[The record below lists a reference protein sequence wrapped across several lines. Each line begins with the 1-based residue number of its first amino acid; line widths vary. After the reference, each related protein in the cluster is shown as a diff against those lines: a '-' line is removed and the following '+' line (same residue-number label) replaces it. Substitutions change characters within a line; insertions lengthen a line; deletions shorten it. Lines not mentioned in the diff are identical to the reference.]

1 MKKQPAP
8 LPLVLCVLDGWG
20 HAKDTKMN
28 AITQAQTPTWD
39 RWHKEFPELLLD
51 ASGEAVGLPHG
62 QMGNSEV
69 GHTTIGTGR
78 VVLQD
83 LPYFN
88 KAFESHEME
97 HNPLLL
103 NLITDLKKSGKT
115 CHLMGLFSP
124 GGVHSHQ
131 DHFLGFIKILS
142 KESIPV
148 ALHLFLDGR
157 DTPPQSALSYIEAIG
172 KTLKSYPTVKI
183 ATLMGRFYAMDRD
196 HRWDRTQKAYE
207 GMVDGKGRIIQN
219 PAHALKDCYAQGV
232 TDEFIPPLII
242 EGYKGMEENDGFIM
256 VNFRADRVRQI
267 LDALV
272 EGSFSGFHRSHCPN
286 FSHKIGM
293 KAYSSS
299 LGKELEILRPSTSL
313 KNTLGDVLSHH
324 HLTQLRIAETEKYA
338 HVTFFFNGGK
348 ETAFPGEERRLIPS
362 PKVTTYDEKP
372 EMSAS
377 EITEAVLD
385 ALTQNKID
393 VVIMNYAN
401 TDMVGHTGRVEPTIK
416 AVETVDHCLGLLE
429 KAILKKG
436 GCLFVTADHG
446 NAEMMYDKKA
456 HQPHTAHT
464 TNKVPFVCVTKT
476 PYTVLKPQG
485 ALADIAP
492 TLLAFLNIPIP
503 SEMTGT
509 PLLEK
514 KCSA

>member
-1 MKKQPAP
+1 MKKQSTN

-20 HAKDTKMN
+20 HANDTKMN
-28 AITQAQTPTWD
+28 AITQAHTPTWD

-88 KAFESHEME
+88 KAFETHEMD
-97 HNPLLL
+97 HNPFIAA
-103 NLITDLKKSGKT
+103 LIKDLKKSGKT

-142 KESIPV
+142 TESIPI

-157 DTPPQSALSYIEAIG
+157 DTPPKSALTYIESLE
-172 KTLKSYPTVKI
+172 KTLESYPNAHI
-183 ATLMGRFYAMDRD
+183 ATMMGRFYAMDRD
-196 HRWDRTQKAYE
+196 NRWGRTQKAYE
-207 GMVDGKGRIIQN
+207 ALVEGKGHPIQN
-219 PAHALKDCYAQGV
+219 PLQAIKDCYIQDI
-232 TDEFIPPLII
+232 TDEFVSPLIM
-242 EGYKGMEENDGFIM
+242 EGYKGMKAGDAFIM

-267 LDALV
+267 LDALI
-272 EGSFSGFHRSHCPN
+272 ESSLTAFPHSPPPI

-293 KAYSSS
+293 KEYSAS
-299 LGKELEILRPSTSL
+299 LAAKLDVLRKPVQL
-313 KNTLGDVLSHH
+313 KNTLSEVLSHH
-324 HLTQLRIAETEKYA
+324 ALTQLHIAETEKYA

-348 ETAFPGEERRLIPS
+348 ETPFPGEERRIIPS
-362 PKVTTYDEKP
+362 PKVSTYDQKP
-372 EMSAS
+372 EMSAP
-377 EITEAVLD
+377 EITETVLEV
-385 ALTQNKID
+385 LSKNKAD
-393 VVIMNYAN
+393 VIIMNYAN
-401 TDMVGHTGRVEPTIK
+401 TDMVGHTGKLEPTIK
-416 AVETVDHCLGLLE
+416 AVQTVDHCLGLLE
-429 KAILKKG
+429 KAILEKG

-446 NAEMMYDKKA
+446 NAEMMYDKKS

-464 TNKVPFVCVTKT
+464 TNMVPFVCVTKT
-476 PYTVLKPQG
+476 PYTVLKTHG
-485 ALADIAP
+485 VLADIAP
-492 TLLAFLNIPIP
+492 TLLKFLDIPLP

-514 KCSA
+514 KRLS